1 MTHEFKMFAVYIDVT
16 GIYFFLC
23 IYMYMY
29 KQLIKK
35 AQVLDFVFSMLCLPD
50 MHVVRQGM
58 CLK

>member
-1 MTHEFKMFAVYIDVT
+1 MTHEFKMFAAYIDVT

-23 IYMYMY
+23 IYMY

-35 AQVLDFVFSMLCLPD
+35 AQVLDFVFYMPCLPD

>member
-1 MTHEFKMFAVYIDVT
+1 MTNEFKMFAAYIDVT
-16 GIYFFLC
+16 GIYRYFFLC
-23 IYMYMY
+23 IYMY

-35 AQVLDFVFSMLCLPD
+35 AQVLDFVFYMPCLPD